1 MTTHLPAA
9 ILLDQDGTI
18 IDSEPI
24 WDEVEFDL
32 TRELG
37 GTLTPEIRQTFIGG
51 PLSVTA
57 RTIIDLTGT
66 SVSQEEIEHE
76 IVDRVARTIE
86 ERGVRWLPGV
96 ADFLT
101 RMHSLGLP
109 IAVVTASYHR
119 IADAVM
125 ADAPVEGITLMI
137 AGDDVEHPKP
147 DPAGYRLAAERLG
160 VSSEQCVAV
169 EDSFPGMSA
178 AVGSGARTIMVPGMQ
193 RVELAPGVSRVNS
206 LADIDVA
213 LLSHVMSGECVD
225 LSGAA
230 LTASTR

>member
-1 MTTHLPAA
+1 MTSVLPAA

-37 GTLTPEIRQTFIGG
+37 GTLTPEIRETFIGG

-57 RTIIDLTGT
+57 RTIIELTGT
-66 SVSQEEIEHE
+66 AVSQEEIEHE
-76 IVDRVARTIE
+76 IVERVASTIE

-96 ADFLT
+96 ADFLA
-101 RMHSLGLP
+101 RMRSAGLP

-125 ADAPVEGITLMI
+125 ADAPVEGITLMV

-160 VSSEQCVAV
+160 VDPQRCVAV
-169 EDSFPGMSA
+169 EDSFPGMCA
-178 AVGSGARTIMVPGMQ
+178 AVGAGARTIMVPGMQ
-193 RVELAPGVSRVNS
+193 RVELAEGVSRVNA
-206 LADIDVA
+206 LADIDLE
-213 LLSHVMSGECVD
+213 LLARVMSGECVD
-225 LSGAA
+225 LARVPA
-230 LTASTR
+230 

>member
-1 MTTHLPAA
+1 MSVHLPAA

-18 IDSEPI
+18 VDSEPI
-24 WDEVEFDL
+24 WEEVEFEL

-37 GTLTPEIRQTFIGG
+37 GTLTPDVRQTFIGG

-57 RTIIDLTGT
+57 RTIIELTGT
-66 SVSQEEIEHE
+66 SVSQEEIEDE
-76 IVDRVARTIE
+76 IVDRVARTIDS
-86 ERGVRWLPGV
+86 RGVRWLPGV

-101 RMHSLGLP
+101 RMSSYGLP

-125 ADAPVEGITLMI
+125 ADAPVDGITFVV

-147 DPAGYRLAAERLG
+147 DPAGYLLAAERLG
-160 VSSEQCVAV
+160 VRPEDCVAV

-178 AVGSGARTIMVPGMQ
+178 AVAAGARTIVVPGVQ
-193 RVELAPGVSRVNS
+193 HVRLPSGVSRVTS
-206 LADIDVA
+206 LTDIDA
-213 LLSHVMSGECVD
+213 DLLSRVMSGESVD
-225 LSGAA
+225 LTGAA
-230 LTASTR
+230 A